1 MATDEA
7 LYMGAVIQDSFVRI
21 TNAFGTASNNED
33 GVQMAIDMNPDP
45 ANRDT
50 SVLWDFTAATVADGS
65 LTGPANIFGRWG
77 IVDGYDAAW
86 GMEAAGSL
94 TDDEYIIE
102 VKLPWQVMQDLGYV
116 NPLES
121 GSVFTLSFIVVNV
134 LEDGTVDEL
143 LVDFGNGEFT
153 IGNSATWNKAVIDD

>member
-1 MATDEA
+1 
-7 LYMGAVIQDSFVRI
+7 
-21 TNAFGTASNNED
+21 
-33 GVQMAIDMNPDP
+33 
-45 ANRDT
+45 
-50 SVLWDFTAATVADGS
+50 
-65 LTGPANIFGRWG
+65 
-77 IVDGYDAAW
+77 
-86 GMEAAGSL
+86 
-94 TDDEYIIE
+94 
-102 VKLPWQVMQDLGYV
+102 MQDLGYV